1 MQPICTCSGV
11 SSSVACAGGTAGS
24 APSGAALVDVS
35 LGTLHRLSPASRSSS
50 WARSWFCGITSA
62 PSCSQKTWEQMKAW
76 VTFPQTYLP
85 EKFSGYRAGKLTVLD
100 KGEVLKSLYAW
111 SSKENK
117 KRSCSSPKDTAACHS
132 FLGVSCDISVLP
144 AEFMPRELE
153 ARLKL
158 CVWLLFYLFK
168 IIIYLFLIILPAHP
182 AAFFIYD
189 LTALLPFTTS
199 VISTRGK
206 NVIGLCMTHGSCE
219 VLSNGSSFGHFN
231 WIEAQQKL
239 EFCKMTWT
247 LSFHIEYTEYILC
260 FLKMPF
266 FFFFLSFPL
275 LKVC

>member
-1 MQPICTCSGV
+1 MWAYGPCIASPLPPG
-11 SSSVACAGGTAGS
+11 AAAGPGAGS
-24 APSGAALVDVS
+24 VGSQVLRCVRRR
-35 LGTLHRLSPASRSSS
+35 LGSRWKPGS
-50 WARSWFCGITSA
+50 
-62 PSCSQKTWEQMKAW
+62 
-76 VTFPQTYLP
+76 TFPQTYLP

-117 KRSCSSPKDTAACHS
+117 KRSSSSPKDTAACHS

-158 CVWLLFYLFK
+158 CVWLLFFLFK
-168 IIIYLFLIILPAHP
+168 IIIYIFIFLIILPAHP

-247 LSFHIEYTEYILC
+247 LSFHIECTEYILC

-266 FFFFLSFPL
+266 FFFLPSSESMLNCSGKPGKYL
-275 LKVC
+275 PD